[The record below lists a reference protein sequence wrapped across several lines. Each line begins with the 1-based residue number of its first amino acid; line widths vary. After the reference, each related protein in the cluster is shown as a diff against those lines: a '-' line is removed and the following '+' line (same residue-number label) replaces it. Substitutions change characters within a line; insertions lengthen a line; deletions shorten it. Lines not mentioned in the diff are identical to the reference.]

1 MGKKDHK
8 KQRKNTISNECS
20 SLSQEQLIQI
30 QAEAYYRAL
39 KRIEEEKAE
48 AKELEGIEEEN
59 VDTKEPVQEK
69 KKGTW
74 RKTMLLVLNVLLFPW
89 KISKRFCLKDRLY
102 DSAIVAI
109 VSWISQV
116 IGTLIWLIGII
127 TITVGSFSVI
137 KSEIWYGLFYTISI
151 GFVLIFMGSFLV
163 LAGDDFSK
171 EEDSGR
177 IYAFSSSVIALI
189 SLLVS
194 IIALVKK

>member
-1 MGKKDHK
+1 MSKRDHK
-8 KQRKNTISNECS
+8 KQGKNTISNESS
-20 SLSQEQLIQI
+20 SLSQEQLIEI

-39 KRIEEEKAE
+39 KRIEEEKAD
-48 AKELEGIEEEN
+48 AKESDGIEEEN
-59 VDTKEPVQEK
+59 VDTKEPMQEK
-69 KKGTW
+69 QKW
-74 RKTMLLVLNVLLFPW
+74 YMTMFRVLNVLLFPW

-102 DSAIVAI
+102 DNAIVAI
-109 VSWISQV
+109 ISWISQV
-116 IGTLIWLIGII
+116 IGTLIWLVGII

-137 KSEIWYGLFYTISI
+137 KSEMWYGLFFTISS
-151 GFVLIFMGSFLV
+151 GLVLDFMGSLLI

-194 IIALVKK
+194 IIALLKSLQ